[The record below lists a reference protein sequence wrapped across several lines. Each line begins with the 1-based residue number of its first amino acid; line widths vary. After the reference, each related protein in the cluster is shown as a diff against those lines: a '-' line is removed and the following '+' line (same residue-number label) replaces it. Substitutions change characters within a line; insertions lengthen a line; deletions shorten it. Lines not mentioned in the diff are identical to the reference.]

1 MSITIHLQDEL
12 VQRLQ
17 RQAEARQLSLHE
29 WVIRVLSRA
38 PEFPDQPEAWR
49 ALNARRFQLIRQRHQ
64 GGLTE
69 AEETELAELQ
79 ATADRWL
86 EPQDQ
91 QRLERLQPYE
101 ELARRLTN
109 PSDG

>member
-1 MSITIHLQDEL
+1 MSITIEMQDEL

-17 RQAEARQLSLHE
+17 RQAEARQISLQE
-29 WVIRVLSRA
+29 WVVRILSRA

-49 ALNARRFQLIRQRHQ
+49 ELNARRFQLIHQRHQ

-69 AEETELAELQ
+69 AEEAELAELQ
-79 ATADRWL
+79 ATADKWL

-91 QRLERLQPYE
+91 QRLAMLKPYE
-101 ELARRLTN
+101 ELVQRLTHPTN
-109 PSDG
+109 G

>member
-1 MSITIHLQDEL
+1 MPITIDLQDEL

-49 ALNARRFQLIRQRHQ
+49 ELNTRRFQLIHQRHQ
-64 GGLTE
+64 GGLSA
-69 AEETELAELQ
+69 AEEAELAELQ
-79 ATADRWL
+79 ATADKWL
-86 EPQDQ
+86 EPLDQ
-91 QRLERLQPYE
+91 QRLEMLKPFE
-101 ELARRLTN
+101 ELARRLTQT
-109 PSDG
+109 SDE